1 MIIGCGGAGKS
12 TLAKQLHAITGIEVI
27 HLDQRYWK
35 ANWIEPEKAEW
46 EKVMRELV
54 ERDNWIMDGNYGGTM
69 EIRMARADLIIFLNR
84 SRWLCLYRVLKRRFQ
99 YYGKTRP
106 DMMEG
111 YEERLSW
118 AFLVYVY
125 NYNNTRRPKILRRL
139 KELNGQKE
147 VEVLRNGKEIKVLL
161 NKIKTKT
168 PTENGTI

>member
-1 MIIGCGGAGKS
+1 
-12 TLAKQLHAITGIEVI
+12 
-27 HLDQRYWK
+27 
-35 ANWIEPEKAEW
+35 
-46 EKVMRELV
+46 
-54 ERDNWIMDGNYGGTM
+54 
-69 EIRMARADLIIFLNR
+69 
-84 SRWLCLYRVLKRRFQ
+84 
-99 YYGKTRP
+99 
-106 DMMEG
+106 MMEG